1 MLLGLTAGSGLTF
14 AEISATPTT
23 LAGYGITDAVASS
36 SVSVFGATLIDDA
49 DAATARTTLGLGT
62 AATTA
67 ASAYATAAQGTLAD
81 SALQSEFNSKR
92 RQHDNWYALRRH
104 LLTRELNNGYKQL

>member
-1 MLLGLTAGSGLTF
+1 MRVYDGAAWIDAGSGLTF
-14 AEISATPTT
+14 DEISATPTT

-36 SVSVFGATLIDDA
+36 TITVYGASLIDDA
-49 DAATARTTLGLGT
+49 DAAAARGTLGLGT

-81 SALQSEFNSKR
+81 SALQSDSTLNA
-92 RQHDNWYALRRH
+92 DNMTTGTLSGGTY
-104 LLTRELNNGYKQL
+104 